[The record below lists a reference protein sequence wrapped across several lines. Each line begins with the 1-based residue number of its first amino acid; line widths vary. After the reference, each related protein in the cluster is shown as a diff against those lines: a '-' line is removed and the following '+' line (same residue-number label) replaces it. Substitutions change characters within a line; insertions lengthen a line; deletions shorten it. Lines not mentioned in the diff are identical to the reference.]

1 MNTVLTFVAD
11 CTGGKDHFSTS
22 HKVVNG
28 LPGIIFSFPPP
39 PRPSSSSGLEMSH
52 LPSLPVNK
60 AARGRPSLHRARWRG
75 HTSLTPQWESVPRL
89 RACPPLPAQA
99 AFPSP
104 RSGPLP
110 EGACAEALAP
120 PLPSS
125 RPRPPFSPG
134 FRSRE
139 PQVASRGVGLC
150 GPAPF
155 LPPLPPL
162 GSPASG
168 DEAAAAAAPAAP
180 VVAAVGAA
188 GTRALRRGCGRGG
201 AASAAAAGFPSSLA

>member
-104 RSGPLP
+104 RSGRAPGRRLRRSPRSSPPFLP
-110 EGACAEALAP
+110 AP
-120 PLPSS
+120 PSFLSRVSLPGAAGSQPWS
-125 RPRPPFSPG
+125 RALRPRPLP
-134 FRSRE
+134 
-139 PQVASRGVGLC
+139 
-150 GPAPF
+150 PAP
-155 LPPLPPL
+155 PTAWV
-162 GSPASG
+162 SSQ
-168 DEAAAAAAPAAP
+168 
-180 VVAAVGAA
+180 
-188 GTRALRRGCGRGG
+188 RR
-201 AASAAAAGFPSSLA
+201 